1 MKYTKEEILFAGE
14 LGEVSMIDVR
24 HVVSLL
30 DEAREKLKRKEL
42 EQLRDYVKEQDLVID
57 SLTFVKM
64 MSKSSIKKVLKFAKK
79 YESKDKIH
87 KQ

>member
-14 LGEVSMIDVR
+14 LGEVSMIDIR

-42 EQLRDYVKEQDLVID
+42 EQLRDYVKEQDLTKD

-64 MSKSSIKKVLKFAKK
+64 MSKDSIKKVLKLAKK
-79 YESKDKIH
+79 YEDKDKIH
-87 KQ
+87 K

>member
-1 MKYTKEEILFAGE
+1 MGYTKEEILFAGE

-42 EQLRDYVKEQDLVID
+42 EQDSKVD
-57 SLTFVKM
+57 SLTFIKM
-64 MSKSSIKKVLKFAKK
+64 MNKDYVKKVLELAKK
-79 YESKDKIH
+79 YESKRKIH
-87 KQ
+87 K

>member
-1 MKYTKEEILFAGE
+1 MGYTKEEILFAGE

-42 EQLRDYVKEQDLVID
+42 EKLRDYVKEQELPSDILTLVKLMNKN
-57 SLTFVKM
+57 ST
-64 MSKSSIKKVLKFAKK
+64 KKVIKLAKN
-79 YESKDKIH
+79 YENKNKIY
-87 KQ
+87 K